1 VVTTDM
7 SISDTPEME
16 PQLQHGEHVA
26 ASRTSAVN
34 IPEFWT
40 DEPALWFTRVE
51 ASFRNANVQSPSAKF
66 DYVLMKLSPEV
77 IKSVR
82 DVIQHVP
89 EPGEDIYASL
99 KARLL
104 GSYGPSVWKL
114 ANMLLDHPSL
124 GEGRPSA
131 LMDSMLSLLPPDEK
145 PGVVFQAMFLR
156 RLPSDLR
163 DHLASKKFSTPH
175 EMAEY
180 ADVLWDARGGAASI
194 VARVAAPGS
203 PARGRRRSPG
213 RSPSRRQQTPGPSG
227 LCFYHQRFKTRA
239 HKCVPPCTWAENGEA
254 AGTN

>member
-16 PQLQHGEHVA
+16 PQLQHGEHVS

-51 ASFRNANVQSPSAKF
+51 ASFRNANVQSPSTKF

-82 DVIQHVP
+82 DVVQRVP
-89 EPGEDIYASL
+89 EPGEDIYATL

-104 GSYGPSVWKL
+104 GSYGPSKWKL
-114 ANMLLDHPSL
+114 ANKLLDHPSL

-131 LMDSMLSLLPPDEK
+131 LMDSMLALLPPDEK
-145 PGVVFQAMFLR
+145 PGVVFLAMFLR

-163 DHLASKKFSTPH
+163 DHLASKDFSTPH
-175 EMAEY
+175 QMAEH
-180 ADVLWDARGGAASI
+180 ADILWDARGGAAGM
-194 VARVAAPGS
+194 VARVVAPGS

-213 RSPSRRQQTPGPSG
+213 RSPSRRQQTPGPTG
-227 LCFYHQRFKTRA
+227 HCFYHQRFKNRA
-239 HKCVPPCTWAENGEA
+239 HRCVPPCTWTENGEA